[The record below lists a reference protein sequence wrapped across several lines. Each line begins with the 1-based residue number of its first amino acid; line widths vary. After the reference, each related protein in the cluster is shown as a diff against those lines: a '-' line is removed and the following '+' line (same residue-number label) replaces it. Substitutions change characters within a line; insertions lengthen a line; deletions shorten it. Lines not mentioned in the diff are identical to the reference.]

1 MSRGAAQPQAVP
13 AAPPA
18 VMWRVAARQLSSR
31 LQLLCCALSVPV
43 TLLSTALVGTPGR
56 ATAQRAVR
64 ILCVHDGTTGRA
76 VDAARVLLVTG
87 RDTVLFTTDARGV
100 VSVPAA
106 QLAEAMLQVRRLGF
120 APALL
125 SQQRLAAVAGG
136 DTIRISLTPL
146 ALALDATVV
155 TAARREQRLADAVV
169 PVELISRRQ
178 IEETGSTDVAS
189 VLTERLGI
197 QLDRGLPGNSG
208 VQLQGLGSQRVLV
221 LVDGQPL
228 VGRIGGTL
236 DLSRL
241 SASNVERI
249 EVVKGPQSTLYGSDA
264 MGGVI
269 NIVTRRPE
277 SGGMDARLQAVGGSM
292 GRSDLL
298 GTALGSYGATDVVLD
313 VGQRRLALAPGV
325 TDAAATFADRYDVA
339 PSVAWRGANGLTVQA
354 GGLFTGERQRYRT
367 GPLFRFVD
375 RDQLAARVGGEYVR
389 NRHRIGALLY
399 RSRFDHLARASTFDT
414 PQGDLGDRDRQQLTE
429 LEVTYAGPTPIG
441 QLDAGLEVRR
451 ESIVADRVQGMRQ
464 HWDLVEPFAQVGL
477 VFGRVAV
484 TPGVRYTQNSQWG
497 SAFAPRLAALW
508 QASEL
513 VRVRASAGRGFRAPD
528 FKELFLSFANAQAG
542 YAVVGNPRLQPET
555 SENVQLHAE
564 RVGVRTFVRASV
576 FTNRLE
582 QFIQFA
588 AGEDPGVFSYENVD
602 RAWTRGAEM
611 ESGFTHDRWRV
622 EGGYSFLRTRDLGSG
637 LELLSRP
644 RHSGRLSVSAGNLV
658 GGRMAATLV
667 YTGATTTGRNEL
679 GVTTA
684 QQPTFT
690 RLDLRGARPIGAGL
704 ELSVGVD
711 NAFNRSLGA
720 DWPGY
725 TGRLWYAGLSWQ
737 AVGGAR

>member
-1 MSRGAAQPQAVP
+1 MPFCAARPTTGRCHRRLVRAVP
-13 AAPPA
+13 VVLCSA
-18 VMWRVAARQLSSR
+18 VLTIGTAAR
-31 LQLLCCALSVPV
+31 A
-43 TLLSTALVGTPGR
+43 R
-56 ATAQRAVR
+56 AQDGAPRAVR
-64 ILCVHDGTTGRA
+64 VEDGATGRA
-76 VDAARVLLVTG
+76 LEAARVLSVVGT
-87 RDTVLFTTDARGV
+87 DTLRVATDARGIAM
-100 VSVPAA
+100 VPSDR
-106 QLAEAMLQVRRLGF
+106 LHGGVLLVRRLGF
-120 APALL
+120 APA
-125 SQQRLAAVAGG
+125 QRAAATAADRNSAA
-136 DTIRISLTPL
+136 DTVQIALTPL
-146 ALALDATVV
+146 ALSLDATVV

-178 IEETGSTDVAS
+178 IEETGATDVAA

-221 LVDGQPL
+221 LIDGQPL

-241 SASNVERI
+241 SANNVDRI

-269 NIVTRRPE
+269 NIVTRRPDTGDME
-277 SGGMDARLQAVGGSM
+277 ARLQAVGGSL
-292 GRSDLL
+292 GRSDML
-298 GTALGSYGATDVVLD
+298 GTVLANRGATDVVLD
-313 VGQRRLALAPGV
+313 VGMRRQALTPGV
-325 TDAAATFADRYDVA
+325 ADAAGTFVDRYDVS
-339 PSVAWRGANGLTVQA
+339 PSVAFRPVDGLSLQA
-354 GGLFTGERQRYRT
+354 GGVFTGERQRYRT

-375 RDQLAARVGGEYVR
+375 RDQLAARVGAEYVH

-414 PQGDLGDRDRQQLTE
+414 PQGDLGDRDRQQLSE

-441 QLDAGLEVRR
+441 QLDAGIEVRR
-451 ESIVADRVQGMRQ
+451 ESIVADRVDGMRQ

-477 VFGRVAV
+477 VFGRLAV
-484 TPGVRYTQNSQWG
+484 TPGVRYTNNSQWG
-497 SAFAPRLAALW
+497 STLAPRLAALW
-508 QASEL
+508 QATDE

-542 YAVVGNPRLQPET
+542 YAVVGNTLLRPET
-555 SENVQLHAE
+555 SENVQLHVE
-564 RVGVRTFVRASV
+564 RVGIRTFVRASV
-576 FTNRLE
+576 FDNQLE
-582 QFIQFA
+582 QFIQFVQT
-588 AGEDPGVFSYENVD
+588 EDAGVFTYENVD
-602 RAWTRGAEM
+602 RAWTRGVEF

-622 EGGYSFLRTRDLGSG
+622 EGGYSHLRTRDLGSG

-667 YTGATTTGRNEL
+667 HTGATATGRNEI
-679 GVTTA
+679 GVTTSE
-684 QQPTFT
+684 QPAFT
-690 RLDLRGARPIGAGL
+690 RLDLRGARPIGGGL

-711 NAFNRSLGA
+711 NLFNRTLGA

-725 TGRLWYAGLSWQ
+725 TGRLWYAGLAWQ
-737 AVGGAR
+737 VNGRR

>member
-1 MSRGAAQPQAVP
+1 MPRHAARPTTGRCHRRVKRAVPVVLLGTLLMGGVTRAHAQP
-13 AAPPA
+13 
-18 VMWRVAARQLSSR
+18 
-31 LQLLCCALSVPV
+31 
-43 TLLSTALVGTPGR
+43 T
-56 ATAQRAVR
+56 RAVR
-64 ILCVHDGTTGRA
+64 VQDGTTGLA
-76 VDAARVLLVTG
+76 IDAARVLLVFG
-87 RDTVLFTTDARGV
+87 GDTARFTTDARGV
-100 VSVPAA
+100 ASVPTE
-106 QLAEAMLQVRRLGF
+106 QLQQGALLVRRLGF
-120 APALL
+120 APA
-125 SQQRLAAVAGG
+125 RIADVRTADR
-136 DTIRISLTPL
+136 DTIHIALTPL
-146 ALALDATVV
+146 ALSLDATVV

-236 DLSRL
+236 DLSRV
-241 SASNVERI
+241 SAANVERI

-269 NIVTRRPE
+269 NIVTRRAE
-277 SGGMDARLQAVGGSM
+277 TGRMEARLQAVGGSM
-292 GRSDLL
+292 GRSDMLATML
-298 GTALGSYGATDVVLD
+298 GNRGTTDAVLD
-313 VGQRRLALAPGV
+313 LGLRRVALTPGV
-325 TDAAATFADRYDVA
+325 TDAAGTFADRYDVS
-339 PSVAWRGANGLTVQA
+339 PSVAWRPATGLTVQA

-375 RDQLAARVGGEYVR
+375 RDQMAARVGGEYVR
-389 NRHRIGALLY
+389 ARHRVGALLY
-399 RSRFDHLARASTFDT
+399 RSRFDHLARASTFDS

-429 LEVTYAGPTPIG
+429 LELTYAGPTPLG
-441 QLDAGLEVRR
+441 QLDAGVEIRR

-464 HWDLVEPFAQVGL
+464 QWDLVEPFAQIGL
-477 VFGRVAV
+477 LFGPVAI
-484 TPGVRYTQNSQWG
+484 TPGVRYTNNSQWG
-497 SAFAPRLAALW
+497 STLAPRLAALW
-508 QASEL
+508 QATDE

-542 YAVVGNPRLQPET
+542 YAVVGNPLLRPET
-555 SENVQLHAE
+555 SANVQLHVE

-576 FTNRLE
+576 FENQLE
-582 QFIQFA
+582 QFIQFVA
-588 AGEDPGVFSYENVD
+588 SEDAGVFSYENVD
-602 RAWTRGAEM
+602 RAWTRGAEV
-611 ESGFTHDRWRV
+611 ESGFTHDRFRV
-622 EGGYSFLRTRDLGSG
+622 EGGYSLLRTRDLGSG

-667 YTGATTTGRNEL
+667 HTGATTTGRDEL

-684 QQPTFT
+684 QQPAFT
-690 RLDLRGARPIGAGL
+690 RLDLRGARPITGGL

-711 NAFNRSLGA
+711 NVLNRSLGA

-725 TGRLWYAGLSWQ
+725 TGRLWYGGLSWQ
-737 AVGGAR
+737 VKGGGR